1 MSYRSSLALV
11 LTIGCRGRALAL
23 GCASSEAADQPSAT
37 MVAITGATTTYRSQ
51 DRHGKVV
58 TVQIP
63 SQSTTDLKG
72 ADAQGN
78 VPTTVPAID
87 LTRNQV
93 KVQTPAEQTVVVAL
107 APAALTDLQHAD
119 LLAQRIQQLGG
130 VPVYSPVEIAA
141 QAATAGV
148 RPEQGPT
155 LREMIIENLMLE
167 RQQVA
172 AYTTLI
178 REIGDRDPT
187 TRRLLLEILA
197 DTERHAS
204 ELADYLK
211 STSEVRA

>member
-1 MSYRSSLALV
+1 MSA
-11 LTIGCRGRALAL
+11 
-23 GCASSEAADQPSAT
+23 EAYTADAVQQ
-37 MVAITGATTTYRSQ
+37 AITQGA
-51 DRHGKVV
+51 V
-58 TVQIP
+58 TEAYQADPQQVIQELNRLRATEVTSYLQYKQHAYMAVSLFAP
-63 SQSTTDLKG
+63 GLKNDFE
-72 ADAQGN
+72 AHA
-78 VPTTVPAID
+78 V
-87 LTRNQV
+87 L
-93 KVQTPAEQTVVVAL
+93 E
-107 APAALTDLQHAD
+107 LQHAD

-130 VPVYSPVEIAA
+130 VPIYSPVDIAA
-141 QAATAGV
+141 QAASVGV

-187 TRRLLLEILA
+187 TRGLLLGILA

-211 STSEVRA
+211 QTAEVRP

>member
-1 MSYRSSLALV
+1 M
-11 LTIGCRGRALAL
+11 
-23 GCASSEAADQPSAT
+23 
-37 MVAITGATTTYRSQ
+37 
-51 DRHGKVV
+51 
-58 TVQIP
+58 QIP

-72 ADAQGN
+72 ADAHGN
-78 VPTTVPAID
+78 VPATVPAID